1 MKKIARLIFVLMWV
15 VLVISICTANVY
27 LLAIAE
33 VFLITIIT
41 FDIIAHYKGKN
52 Y

>member
-1 MKKIARLIFVLMWV
+1 MRKIARLIFVLMWV
-15 VLVISICTANVY
+15 VLIISICTANVF

-41 FDIIAHYKGKN
+41 FDVINYYKGRN